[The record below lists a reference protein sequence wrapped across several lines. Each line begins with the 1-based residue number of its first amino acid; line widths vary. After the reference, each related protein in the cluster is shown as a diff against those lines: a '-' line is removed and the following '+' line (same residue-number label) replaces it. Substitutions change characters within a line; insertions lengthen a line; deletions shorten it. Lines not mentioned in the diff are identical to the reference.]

1 MIMNFKSLFKNIY
14 PHLIS
19 LVVFLIIGFIYFQPV
34 LEGKQL
40 RKGDT
45 INALGYKKEIMD
57 FRKTTGEDPLW
68 TNSMFGGMPAYQ
80 ITVEYKAKF
89 MQYFKALLQLETPS
103 PVRYL
108 ILYLIGFYILMISL
122 RVNPWLAIGGAI
134 AYAFSTY
141 FIIIIGAGHLW
152 KVNALAF
159 IPPALAGILLA
170 FRGKYLLG
178 GLLAAFFLIL
188 EIYSNHIQMTY
199 YFLITV
205 LCVAAYE
212 FYYRHKQKELKQFFT
227 AIGVLSVAA
236 LLAIG
241 VNISNLYNSYEYSKQ
256 TIRGKSELTLGKEHN
271 KTSGLDRDYATQW
284 SYGKQETLT
293 LLIPNAK
300 GGAGSPQEGIQL
312 ISYISGKQIKDV
324 DSYYQIEPL
333 KNHHYWGNQPFTAG
347 PVYLGASLLFLFFLG
362 LFVVRGRLKWGLL
375 TASILAIL
383 LSWGH
388 NLPSLT
394 NFFFD
399 YIPLYN
405 KFRVVSS
412 ILVIVELCVPILA
425 ILAVKKII
433 EKPDILK
440 QKVDLKYLKAN
451 ILILPLLFTAGIALV
466 LYLLPDTFLDFIT
479 QPENNYLA
487 QIKSGNPNAIAYISQ
502 IQADIINAR
511 IAMFRADALRSI
523 AFILVAAALLIAF
536 GKKLIKPNLLIA
548 GIVILILADL
558 WPVNKRFVNND
569 SFVPKKEL
577 KVAFNPTQADM
588 EILQNEYSHRPE
600 LKGLAL
606 KAQQAYKKAH
616 PRASKVE
623 LAIVPFSVLNQHSD
637 YRVLNTS
644 VQTFQNG
651 STSYYHKSIGGY
663 HGAKLR
669 RYQELIDYHITKSNE
684 KVINMLN
691 TKYIITPD
699 KEKGNHANL
708 NPDALGEAW
717 IVPTYKLVDNPD
729 QEIMALNDF
738 DPAKEAVVD
747 KRFAS
752 QLNGF
757 VTSTDSLAS
766 IRMESYAP
774 NHINYQFNANSEQ
787 LVVFSEIYYQ
797 PGWNAYIDGKPADH
811 FRANFVLRAM
821 RVPAGKHQIDFKFK
835 PKAFYTTE
843 KISVASMVL
852 FFLLLAGGMLYG
864 IKKLIKESTVNE

>member
-1 MIMNFKSLFKNIY
+1 
-14 PHLIS
+14 
-19 LVVFLIIGFIYFQPV
+19 
-34 LEGKQL
+34 
-40 RKGDT
+40 
-45 INALGYKKEIMD
+45 
-57 FRKTTGEDPLW
+57 
-68 TNSMFGGMPAYQ
+68 
-80 ITVEYKAKF
+80 
-89 MQYFKALLQLETPS
+89 
-103 PVRYL
+103 
-108 ILYLIGFYILMISL
+108 
-122 RVNPWLAIGGAI
+122 
-134 AYAFSTY
+134 
-141 FIIIIGAGHLW
+141 
-152 KVNALAF
+152 
-159 IPPALAGILLA
+159 
-170 FRGKYLLG
+170 
-178 GLLAAFFLIL
+178 
-188 EIYSNHIQMTY
+188 
-199 YFLITV
+199 
-205 LCVAAYE
+205 
-212 FYYRHKQKELKQFFT
+212 
-227 AIGVLSVAA
+227 
-236 LLAIG
+236 
-241 VNISNLYNSYEYSKQ
+241 
-256 TIRGKSELTLGKEHN
+256 
-271 KTSGLDRDYATQW
+271 
-284 SYGKQETLT
+284 
-293 LLIPNAK
+293 
-300 GGAGSPQEGIQL
+300 
-312 ISYISGKQIKDV
+312 
-324 DSYYQIEPL
+324 
-333 KNHHYWGNQPFTAG
+333 
-347 PVYLGASLLFLFFLG
+347 
-362 LFVVRGRLKWGLL
+362 
-375 TASILAIL
+375 
-383 LSWGH
+383 
-388 NLPSLT
+388 
-394 NFFFD
+394 
-399 YIPLYN
+399 
-405 KFRVVSS
+405 
-412 ILVIVELCVPILA
+412 
-425 ILAVKKII
+425 
-433 EKPDILK
+433 
-440 QKVDLKYLKAN
+440 
-451 ILILPLLFTAGIALV
+451 
-466 LYLLPDTFLDFIT
+466 
-479 QPENNYLA
+479 
-487 QIKSGNPNAIAYISQ
+487 
-502 IQADIINAR
+502 
-511 IAMFRADALRSI
+511 
-523 AFILVAAALLIAF
+523 
-536 GKKLIKPNLLIA
+536 
-548 GIVILILADL
+548 
-558 WPVNKRFVNND
+558 VNND